1 MVTRT
6 TWLVIG
12 SFIIIATVA
21 AIESPTFRVIL
32 LFGIIAFVISMV
44 KSVKQD
50 EIDYE
55 IKKEAEKKQEKRKN
69 KLFNKL
75 GEEYSSAIRNNP
87 KLIATAYRKTVSA
100 NSFGKKNYDKF
111 IPELIE
117 FLEDQNE
124 ISELISDL
132 SINHDTNVRI
142 DIDDSTIEFIEKII
156 DSLDENIE
164 YSEDMDPFE
173 YEHYCAE
180 QFNRNGWIA
189 KATQG
194 SSDQGVD
201 VVASKG
207 KNVLIAQCKKY
218 AKPAGNKAVQEIV
231 AGIKYYN
238 ANKAVV
244 IATNGFT
251 KSAEKLAMS
260 HKIVLIHHTE
270 IEDL

>member
-1 MVTRT
+1 MSFTEF
-6 TWLVIG
+6 TWALIIVA
-12 SFIIIATVA
+12 IIISA
-21 AIESPTFRVIL
+21 ASAYPTFGVIL
-32 LFGIIAFVISMV
+32 LLGIIAFIIWMVISE
-44 KSVKQD
+44 KQGK
-50 EIDYE
+50 IDYE
-55 IKKEAEKKQEKRKN
+55 IRKEAEKKQEKRKN
-69 KLFNKL
+69 QLIDKL
-75 GEEYSSAIRNNP
+75 GEEIISAIRNNS
-87 KLIATAYRKTVSA
+87 KLVATAYRKTVSA

-117 FLEDQNE
+117 FLEDQYE
-124 ISELISDL
+124 ISVLLSNL
-132 SINHDTNVRI
+132 SIYHDTNVQI
-142 DIDDSTIEFIEKII
+142 DIGDSVIELIEEII

-164 YSEDMDPFE
+164 YSENMDPFE

-180 QFNRNGWIA
+180 LFNRNGWIA

-207 KNVLIAQCKKY
+207 KVVLIAQCKKY
-218 AKPAGNKAVQEIV
+218 AKPVGNKAVQEVV

-251 KSAEKLAMS
+251 KSAEKLAKS
-260 HKIVLIHHTE
+260 NKIVLIHHTE